1 MENTHTSDS
10 EVTTYAAADFPPVT
24 SGSVAIEGRVVN
36 GVTAISF
43 DTIHISEGVLHA
55 HGRGTE
61 PSKVVATGSA
71 SVHVYGNVIVYA
83 ADKARVYSHD
93 GPHVSV
99 NGEATAHAFGSG
111 YVVTADTSSARVYG
125 GVRAVATSASG
136 IEAHDEAVV
145 EGVDMARVSLHER
158 AVGVIRGAATVNTH
172 DQSRAM
178 LFNTATGNVYGGHV
192 DGYNNANVDIFVDSE
207 HINAEGPH
215 AVVFINGDR
224 EAVGKV
230 TMHNGRTISVTSDE
244 PAEEVAA
251 ADQVPASV
259 EEPAAPVEDFTPAF
273 ALPTPPAPVEETAP
287 PAPAL
292 DIPTAPSS
300 HEEPAVEEAEAE
312 GVLDETTSPAPA
324 LDIPSFE
331 PDPVAEDAV
340 EETEPAAPA
349 LDLPSFSA
357 PTDTSVSLTDL
368 MFTPPAEENSAP
380 DAPAPVNE
388 EPAPVVDTTPPA
400 PASALIT
407 SDRSGVDTD
416 NVAQDDAG
424 AGSVECSVEPVSPA
438 DRVDNADAIPQL
450 EKLGWTVVTSPT
462 GAYQPFE
469 PVDLGKAIEDEDKK
483 SGPSAQAAA
492 DAGSQVKSAPKG
504 FTLPTANDEPAGFTI
519 PGLSTP
525 LN

>member
-10 EVTTYAAADFPPVT
+10 EVTTYPAADFPPVT
-24 SGSVAIEGRVVN
+24 SGSVAVEGRVVS

-61 PSKVVATGSA
+61 PSKVVATGNA

-111 YVVTADTSSARVYG
+111 YVVTADSSSARVYG

-178 LFNTATGNVYGGHV
+178 LFNTANGNVYGGHV
-192 DGYNNANVDIFVDSE
+192 DGYNNSNVEIFVDSE
-207 HINAEGPH
+207 HISAEGPH
-215 AVVFINGDR
+215 AAVFINGDR
-224 EAVGKV
+224 EAVGRV
-230 TMHNGRTISVTSDE
+230 TMHNGRTISATSVE
-244 PAEEVAA
+244 PDVEVAA
-251 ADQVPASV
+251 ADPAPASV
-259 EEPAAPVEDFTPAF
+259 EEPAAPVEDFAPAF
-273 ALPTPPAPVEETAP
+273 VLPTPVEETAP
-287 PAPAL
+287 PAPASA
-292 DIPTAPSS
+292 IPSFEPAPAV
-300 HEEPAVEEAEAE
+300 HEEAAVEEAEAE
-312 GVLDETTSPAPA
+312 GVLDESASPAPV

-331 PDPVAEDAV
+331 PAPVAEAAV
-340 EETEPAAPA
+340 EETAPPAPA

-357 PTDTSVSLTDL
+357 PSDTSVSLTDL

-380 DAPAPVNE
+380 DAPAPVE
-388 EPAPVVDTTPPA
+388 EPAPGVDTAPPA
-400 PASALIT
+400 PASSLIT
-407 SDRSGVDTD
+407 ADRSGVDTG
-416 NVAQDDAG
+416 NAAQDGAG
-424 AGSVECSVEPVSPA
+424 AGSDVCSVEPVSPA
-438 DRVDNADAIPQL
+438 DRVDNADAVPQL

-469 PVDLGKAIEDEDKK
+469 PVDLGKAIEDEAKK
-483 SGPSAQAAA
+483 TGPSAQAAA

-504 FTLPTANDEPAGFTI
+504 FTLPTANDAPAGFAI
-519 PGLSTP
+519 PGLSSP